1 MVDLFLKVLTQG
13 IDEFIKNGASYFRYS
28 IAISTIMAFLFST
41 LTYYFPSFW
50 NKTYRNTKLCGLF
63 AFFSFILTAITTFI
77 ICSLI
82 FINTNFVEQLNEQ
95 TGFSIRQ
102 IKQIKQ
108 TILST
113 SLSYLL
119 LQGAL
124 LAFLAIAAYRNIKV
138 FR

>member
-1 MVDLFLKVLTQG
+1 MVGLFLNILTQG

-28 IAISTIMAFLFST
+28 IAISIIMAFLFST

-50 NKTYRNTKLCGLF
+50 NKMYRNTKICGLF

-77 ICSLI
+77 MCSLI

-95 TGFSIRQ
+95 TAFSIRQ
-102 IKQIKQ
+102 VSEA
-108 TILST
+108 ILSIT
-113 SLSYLL
+113 LSYLL

-124 LAFLAIAAYRNIKV
+124 LAFLAILAYRNIQV